1 MDLPFRTHT
10 TTGTRLP
17 ARTGAA
23 APPRVKREWD
33 AGVPSL
39 SEARE
44 AVGGLLARVR
54 PVPARRVVQD
64 AQLVVS
70 ELVTNA
76 FKHAAGPFALLLEL
90 SPDGSTL
97 RIGVTDGSPDPPR
110 PQPPDPGRI
119 GGHGLR
125 LVTLLCAAL
134 EVTPLHGGK
143 QVTATLPLTTPPKR

>member
-1 MDLPFRTHT
+1 MDLPFRTQ

-17 ARTGAA
+17 ARIGTT
-23 APPRVKREWD
+23 APLRARREWD

-44 AVGGLLARVR
+44 AVGALLARVG

-90 SPDGSTL
+90 SPDGGAL

-125 LVTLLCAAL
+125 LVTLLCATW
-134 EVTPLHGGK
+134 EVTPHHGGK
-143 QVTATLPLTTPPKR
+143 QVTATLPLTVPPKH

>member
-1 MDLPFRTHT
+1 MATPL
-10 TTGTRLP
+10 
-17 ARTGAA
+17 
-23 APPRVKREWD
+23 RVRREWD

-44 AVGGLLARVR
+44 AVGALLARVR

-76 FKHAAGPFALLLEL
+76 FKHAVGPFALLLEL
-90 SPDGSTL
+90 SPDGGAL
-97 RIGVTDGSPDPPR
+97 RIGVKDGSPDPPR

-125 LVTLLCAAL
+125 LVTLLCAAW
-134 EVTPLHGGK
+134 EVTPQRGGK
-143 QVTATLPLTTPPKR
+143 QVTATLPLTVPAKH